1 MNCTIIIYLYCYCIN
16 IFLLYYYCNN
26 NNNGIDSDTDDST
39 CRRNYCKLL
48 TDIWLILGVLI
59 PIFVFM
65 IDDGLLEPFMQIKLP
80 GHLHSLCNL
89 VIFYKSLF
97 YRSRCAVNSDA
108 INMH

>member
-1 MNCTIIIYLYCYCIN
+1 MLLHKVLIID
-16 IFLLYYYCNN
+16 YYYE
-26 NNNGIDSDTDDST
+26 ST

-65 IDDGLLEPFMQIKLP
+65 IDDGLLEQFMQIQLP